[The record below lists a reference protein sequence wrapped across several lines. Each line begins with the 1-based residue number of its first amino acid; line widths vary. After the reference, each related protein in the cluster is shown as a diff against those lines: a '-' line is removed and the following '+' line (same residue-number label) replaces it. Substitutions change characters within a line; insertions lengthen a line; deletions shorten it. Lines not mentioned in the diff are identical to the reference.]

1 VHARR
6 GGESEL
12 SPRSLVDGG
21 GGGGKRGGSSELR
34 ESLVAARVTDR

>member
-12 SPRSLVDGG
+12 SPRSLVDG